1 MANTYTRILI
11 QAVFAVRYR
20 QSLIDPSF
28 ENDLY
33 KYMTGILQSEGHK
46 MLQINGMPDHIHLLF
61 GFRTHQSLADLMKVV
76 KAKSS
81 KWVNR
86 NKFCTRNFAWQ
97 NGFGA
102 FSYSPD
108 ALPYVARYIAN
119 QKQHHLKKTFQKEYK
134 KILEEYEVEYDPEYV
149 FLPME

>member
-1 MANTYTRILI
+1 MANTYTQITI

-33 KYMTGILQSEGHK
+33 KYMTGIIQSEGHK
-46 MLQINGMPDHIHLLF
+46 MLQINGMPDHIHILF
-61 GFRTHQSLADLMKVV
+61 GMRTHQSLADLMKIV

-81 KWVNR
+81 KWVNK
-86 NKFCTRNFAWQ
+86 NNLSPHKFAWQ

-102 FSYSPD
+102 FSYSQD
-108 ALPYVARYIAN
+108 SLPYVARYIAN
-119 QKQHHLKKTFQKEYK
+119 QKQHHLKKSFKKEYK
-134 KILEEYEVEYDPEYV
+134 KILEEYEVEHESEYV